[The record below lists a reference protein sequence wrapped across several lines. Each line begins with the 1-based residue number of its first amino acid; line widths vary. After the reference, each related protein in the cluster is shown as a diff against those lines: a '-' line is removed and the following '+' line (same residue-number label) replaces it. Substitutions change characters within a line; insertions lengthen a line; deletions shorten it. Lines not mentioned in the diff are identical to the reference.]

1 MESFIYILRSIL
13 ALIVVVWVANIA
25 LRYLNNLSIHDKK
38 SIQIVERI
46 SVSKASSLAIV
57 KIVND
62 YYLMSFSDNSTEI
75 LQKFTPEEVIEI
87 EKRIEMNPTM
97 DPKETFN
104 KFDFKQLKGTVT
116 EYFEQSKLSRK

>member
-62 YYLMSFSDNSTEI
+62 YYLMSFSDNSTET
-75 LQKFTPEEVIEI
+75 LQKFTHEEVIEI

-97 DPKETFN
+97 DPKETFS
-104 KFDFKQLKGTVT
+104 KFDFKQVKETMT

>member
-25 LRYLNNLSIHDKK
+25 LRYLNKLSIHDKK

-62 YYLMSFSDNSTEI
+62 YYLMSFSDNSTET

-87 EKRIEMNPTM
+87 KKQSKMNPTM
-97 DPKETFN
+97 DPKDVFS
-104 KFDFKQLKGTVT
+104 KLDFKQVKEIITA
-116 EYFEQSKLSRK
+116 YFEQSKLSRK

>member
-25 LRYLNNLSIHDKK
+25 LRYLNKLSVHDKK

-62 YYLMSFSDNSTEI
+62 YYLMSFSDKSTEM

-87 EKRIEMNPTM
+87 KERIKVNPTM
-97 DPKETFN
+97 DPKDIFS
-104 KFDFKQLKGTVT
+104 KLDFKQVKEILT

>member
-62 YYLMSFSDNSTEI
+62 YYLMSFSDNSTET